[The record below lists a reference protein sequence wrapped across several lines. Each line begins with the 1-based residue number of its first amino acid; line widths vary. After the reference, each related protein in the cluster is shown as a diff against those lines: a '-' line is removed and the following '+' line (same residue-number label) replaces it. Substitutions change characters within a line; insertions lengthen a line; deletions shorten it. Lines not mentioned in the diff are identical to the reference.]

1 MSRERDFHKII
12 EAQYS
17 EEKSRFWN
25 KLEPRLDEEEIELG
39 EVLRKKHFLS
49 KKNIIIIS
57 SLAALFLAVAIILIC
72 NFTSKKD
79 DPFRYCITGDY
90 YSIET
95 ETSIDQYS
103 KENNLDLKYFNWYL
117 DSEFYLDQ
125 QYKLNSTNEVI
136 CLREELLDKN
146 GVYIIQYITKHNIKI
161 DFLEFYTNT
170 CSKSY
175 SIVSVNIKYGITNGS
190 TYAFFNYKGYNYY
203 LTLEETSDEQY
214 ILSIIETL
222 FN

>member
-1 MSRERDFHKII
+1 MSRERDFHKLIGT
-12 EAQYS
+12 QNS

-25 KLEPRLDEEEIELG
+25 KLEQRLDEEEIELG

-57 SLAALFLAVAIILIC
+57 FLAVLFLAIAIILIC
-72 NFTSKKD
+72 NFALKKD

-103 KENNLDLKYFNWYL
+103 KENNLDLKYFEWYL
-117 DSEFYLDQ
+117 DSEFFLDR
-125 QYKLNSTNEVI
+125 QYKLNATNEVI
-136 CLREELLDKN
+136 CLREELLDEN
-146 GVYIIQYITKHNIKI
+146 SVYIIQYITKQNIKI

-175 SIVSVNIKYGITNGS
+175 SIASVKIKYGITNGS
-190 TYAFFNYKGYNYY
+190 TYAFFNYKEYNYY
-203 LTLEETSDEQY
+203 FALEETSDEQY
-214 ILSIIETL
+214 ILSLIETL
-222 FN
+222 LN